1 MKLSQEILEGNPR
14 AIARGISMVEDND
27 GEAQDLLKVLFPH
40 TGQSTV
46 IGITGSPGSGKSTLV
61 DKLIGY
67 IREDD
72 KELGIIAV
80 DPSSPFTGGAILGD
94 RIRMMGHSMDPGIF
108 IRSMATRGHLG
119 GLAKASGEAI
129 SILEASGKDIIIV
142 ETVGVGQDEVEV
154 VKFADL
160 ILVILIPGTGDE
172 IQAFKAGLMEIADI
186 FVLNKADSPETDKTE
201 KQLQAML
208 ELGLKDKPVPP
219 VKKTVATDGRG
230 VQDLF
235 EEMEKV
241 LSDRDVEQQASRKKR
256 LISWMLKDIISDKLY
271 TSVSE
276 HIGVTEWENTI
287 ARIYQRELDPYT
299 AADKII
305 AKSKRNKKGCSRLRQ
320 LWRPKVTIHL
330 AKDLASAKS
339 LSSG

>member
-1 MKLSQEILEGNPR
+1 MISMKLAKEILEGNPR
-14 AIARGISMVEDND
+14 AIARGISLVEND
-27 GEAQDLLKVLFPH
+27 SLEAQSLIKVLFTH
-40 TGQSTV
+40 TGKSTV

-67 IREDD
+67 MREDD

-94 RIRMMGHSMDPGIF
+94 RIRMMRHSLDPGIF

-129 SILEASGKDIIIV
+129 SILDASGKDIILV

-154 VKFADL
+154 VKFADI
-160 ILVILIPGTGDE
+160 ILVVLIPGAGDE

-208 ELGLKDKPVPP
+208 ELGLKDQPIPP
-219 VKKTVATDGRG
+219 VKKTIATDGRG
-230 VQDLF
+230 IQALF
-235 EEMEKV
+235 EEMQRI
-241 LSDRDVEQQASRKKR
+241 LAARDCELQSARKKR
-256 LISWMLKDIISDKLY
+256 LISLMLKDIISDKLY
-271 TSVSE
+271 SSVSE
-276 HIGVTEWENTI
+276 RISDSELEDLIV
-287 ARIYQRELDPYT
+287 RIYKRELDPYT
-299 AADKII
+299 AADELI
-305 AKSKRNKKGCSRLRQ
+305 AKSKIIKRG
-320 LWRPKVTIHL
+320 
-330 AKDLASAKS
+330 
-339 LSSG
+339 

>member
-14 AIARGISMVEDND
+14 AIARGISLVEDD
-27 GEAQDLLKVLFPH
+27 DCEARDLLKVLFPH
-40 TGQSTV
+40 TGKSTV

-67 IREDD
+67 MREDD

-160 ILVILIPGTGDE
+160 ILVVLIPGAGDE

-208 ELGLKDKPVPP
+208 ELGLKDKPIPP

-230 VQDLF
+230 IQALF
-235 EEMEKV
+235 DEMEKV
-241 LSDRDVEQQASRKKR
+241 LSARDVEQQASRKKR

-276 HIGVTEWENTI
+276 GISVTEWEDTI
-287 ARIYQRELDPYT
+287 ARIYQREWDPYT

-305 AKSKRNKKGCSRLRQ
+305 AKSKRNKKG
-320 LWRPKVTIHL
+320 
-330 AKDLASAKS
+330 
-339 LSSG
+339 